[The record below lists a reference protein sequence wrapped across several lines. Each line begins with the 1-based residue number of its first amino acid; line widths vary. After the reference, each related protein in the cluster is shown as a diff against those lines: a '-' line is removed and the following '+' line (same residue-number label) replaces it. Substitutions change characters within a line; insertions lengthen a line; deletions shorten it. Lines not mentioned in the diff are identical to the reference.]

1 MPLPFWT
8 PDNLRT
14 ATGGVWLHRPP
25 QIELPKDRPADLPL
39 PPLHAPISGL
49 GTDSRTLKPGQVFL
63 ALKGPSFD
71 GHAFLAEVARAGAP
85 ILIVQDAAQVP
96 ERGFD
101 PPCGVLKVDDTG
113 KALMKIAAAYRKS
126 LARTKVIAVCGSNG
140 KTTTTRLIE
149 HLLSRTMRGTASV
162 KSFNNAIGV
171 PLTILSAK
179 ENDQYLI
186 CEVGTNAPGEIL
198 ELGAIVQPDIAVIT
212 SIGREHLEK
221 LGDVAGVAKEEAA
234 ILQFVRPNG
243 CAVITADSP
252 ELAEQA
258 KGASVKNLVTF
269 GRSPQAVI
277 RLTSVRHVAEGEHLG
292 LVFTTN
298 ARQEYRLPLV
308 GEHNALN
315 ALAALAVARRLGID
329 GEKAVQ
335 ALATAGGAEMR
346 LARAEIGG
354 VSVLNDA
361 YNANPDSMIAGI
373 DTALALREAGV
384 GGSGRTVLVLG
395 EMLELGAASEASHV
409 AVARHIAER
418 QSAGKKIDLVVLV
431 GAGMQAARDEL
442 MRAGWTRDRVA
453 YLQNADGEQAAE
465 IAGMLSRGDL
475 VLIKGSR
482 RVKLERVVAALQES
496 GDSDDEGEAAARARR
511 RAPGGVLIP
520 E

>member
-1 MPLPFWT
+1 MQLSFWT

-39 PPLHAPISGL
+39 PPLHAPIHGL
-49 GTDSRTLKPGQVFL
+49 GTDSRTMKPGQAFL

-101 PPCGVLKVDDTG
+101 PPCGVLKVEDTA

-162 KSFNNAIGV
+162 KSFNNSVGV

-221 LGDVAGVAKEEAA
+221 LGDLAGVAKEEAA
-234 ILQFVRPNG
+234 ILQFLRPNG

-269 GRSPQAVI
+269 GRSPHAVI
-277 RLTSVRHVAEGEHLG
+277 RLTSVRHVVEGDQLG

-315 ALAALAVARRLGID
+315 ALAALAAARRLGID
-329 GEKAVQ
+329 GDKAAQ

-346 LARAEIGG
+346 LARVEIGG

-384 GGSGRTVLVLG
+384 GSGRTVLVLG
-395 EMLELGAASEASHV
+395 EMLELGGAAEASHV
-409 AVARHIAER
+409 AVARHIVDRHA
-418 QSAGKKIDLVVLV
+418 AGKKIDLVVLV

-453 YLQNADGEQAAE
+453 YLPSADGEQAAE
-465 IAGMLSRGDL
+465 IAGMFSRGDL

-496 GDSDDEGEAAARARR
+496 ADSDDEGEAAARARR
-511 RAPGGVLIP
+511 RAPDGVLIP